1 MINYYELGPDKRI
14 NEVVFA
20 GSHDAGVT
28 DGGGNTKTQD
38 LDIYEQAKSGVR
50 VFDVRITGAVVKQG
64 GASKVVALKAYHGK
78 GPESKTTGVNLLTGK
93 AVTTEVKSMW
103 GGAFG
108 MSLTKI
114 LSDAAKFVGEHT
126 TEFLML
132 KFDHCTNWMGIA
144 EACVTV
150 LGDSIYKAG
159 GNLNTKSLRDLR
171 GKVIVLFTS
180 DGLEAVHHLYGVPQG
195 ILGITNLVKGGGY
208 VENFH
213 GLQYFGKGGTSIW
226 KPFGKLDQN
235 LKKQTKLMA
244 KGAAGNPNVVGM
256 MYWTTTGINE
266 SIKDRNTGMW
276 SQPNVARLK
285 SMWEG
290 GLRDAI
296 ESRNDKFRKIDGF
309 DNTVALKAFM
319 PNIVM
324 IDFADVD
331 KCRHIFELNTHSPTF
346 LVRNIQNFHL

>member
-38 LDIYEQAKSGVR
+38 LDIYEQARSGVR

-114 LSDAAKFVGEHT
+114 LSDAAKFVGENT

-195 ILGITNLVKGGGY
+195 ILGITNLVKG
-208 VENFH
+208 VVMW
-213 GLQYFGKGGTSIW
+213 KISMACSTS
-226 KPFGKLDQN
+226 
-235 LKKQTKLMA
+235 A
-244 KGAAGNPNVVGM
+244 KAAHRSGN
-256 MYWTTTGINE
+256 
-266 SIKDRNTGMW
+266 
-276 SQPNVARLK
+276 RLA
-285 SMWEG
+285 SST
-290 GLRDAI
+290 RI
-296 ESRNDKFRKIDGF
+296 SRNR
-309 DNTVALKAFM
+309 
-319 PNIVM
+319 PN
-324 IDFADVD
+324 
-331 KCRHIFELNTHSPTF
+331 
-346 LVRNIQNFHL
+346 